1 MLKVLV
7 KRAFYGD
14 EKGVKA
20 GDVIK
25 VTEPRGK
32 ELEKRGLVAILG
44 VVEEEEA
51 EAPDAKQA
59 QAPDNKQAQ
68 TPATKGERDPLDH
81 DGDGKKGSSLPKSE
95 RGEK

>member
-1 MLKVLV
+1 MLKVQV

-20 GDVIK
+20 GDVIE

-32 ELEKRGLVAILG
+32 ELEKRGLVVILG
-44 VVEEEEA
+44 VVEEEA
-51 EAPDAKQA
+51 EAPEAKQA
-59 QAPDNKQAQ
+59 QAPENKQAQ

-81 DGDGKKGSSLPKSE
+81 DGDGKKGGNLPKSE

>member
-1 MLKVLV
+1 MLKVQV

-20 GDVIK
+20 GDVIE

-44 VVEEEEA
+44 PA
-51 EAPDAKQA
+51 EKQADAPDTKQA
-59 QAPDNKQAQ
+59 PAPDNKQAPA
-68 TPATKGERDPLDH
+68 PATKGERDPLDH
-81 DGDGKKGSSLPKSE
+81 DGDGRKGGSLPKAE